1 VVLGRNGPA
10 ARFFDLPARLCY
22 FWPGMKKQAFL
33 IGPALAAFLLV
44 PLIRAQ
50 DAGAPPAR
58 TEPPPNTFGPLEKS
72 LLIPGWGQFSEHRYL
87 EGVIFLGSELVC
99 LIQALRNNAL
109 GNEAY
114 DRYKA
119 AAGRDEAVLHR
130 RSTETFDTRRNRYL
144 LAGAAVWALNLL
156 DMVLIVKNSG
166 RPKSAWTF
174 RIQRD
179 ENQAIVFMAGRRF

>member
-1 VVLGRNGPA
+1 
-10 ARFFDLPARLCY
+10 
-22 FWPGMKKQAFL
+22 MKKPAFFS
-33 IGPALAAFLLV
+33 GPILAVFLLI

-58 TEPPPNTFGPLEKS
+58 TEPPPSAFGPLEKS
-72 LLIPGWGQFSEHRYL
+72 LLIPGWGQISERRYL
-87 EGVIFLGSELVC
+87 EGVVFLGSELFC
-99 LIQALRNNAL
+99 LIQAIRNNAL
-109 GNEAY
+109 GHEAY
-114 DRYKA
+114 GRYKA
-119 AAGRDEAVLHR
+119 AAGRDEAVLQR

-156 DMVLIVKNSG
+156 DIYLIVKNRD